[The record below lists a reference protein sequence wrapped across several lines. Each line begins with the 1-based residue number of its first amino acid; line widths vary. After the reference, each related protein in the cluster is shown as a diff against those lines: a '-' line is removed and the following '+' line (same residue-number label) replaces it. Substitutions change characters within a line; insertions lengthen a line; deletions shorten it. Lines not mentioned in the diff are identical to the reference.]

1 MSRPV
6 NLDVIVRLRDL
17 LSAPLSRLRSGL
29 ESLSRFSQ
37 KIGLLGTAIAGIS
50 FMQPIQQAAAFQ
62 QKLIDIAA
70 TSNLSGAAAFRFVD
84 EARAKYQDLALQIG
98 QTSDT
103 ITTGA
108 GQMIA
113 AGLDPK
119 LIDAS
124 IGTIGRSATAANAE
138 FNDMASVAT
147 SLLQTLK
154 LPADQLEGAMAGLI
168 ASGKEGAF
176 EMKDMAKYFPTLT
189 GQMAKFGVTGREAVN
204 FLGAALQ
211 IAKKG
216 TNDPAEAANN
226 LKNFLSKILAP
237 ATIKNFQ
244 EAGVDIEAVMRDAAV
259 KGINPIEAVL
269 QKITKLTGV
278 SGKEIEGLLK
288 KAKSNGL
295 EGADALAQVRTELE
309 KMHGAGALGG
319 LFSDMQVMDFL
330 IPFLGNV
337 DEFKRIKSEVTQA
350 TGGLIDKDF
359 QTQMAGLN
367 RQMIRFQEIGKQ
379 AIYDVGFAFGT
390 WLPMINDNLEAGLKW
405 LREFD
410 KQTGGWVKQALVFA
424 GGAVLVVAA
433 LGALGII
440 LPIVGA
446 GLSAVMTLVSPLGLV
461 LAALA
466 YGGYQ
471 LYRNWA
477 TIGPRLT
484 GIWGKAKR
492 ELLGFYEGAKRGGS
506 QLLSFGSELATR
518 FGPRI
523 SRGLNQA
530 FSDVKAGLK
539 NLQPLFDG
547 FKEGLKGLNIDT
559 SGWTLDN
566 ARVAAFEALDKALAG
581 IGRGWELLKQ
591 FGNGYAEFL
600 KPIGKNLGATVKTMV
615 EIAGALGDLATA
627 VGKLIGFDTGKLDG
641 IFNGLGKIAGLF
653 AEGLTSAIS
662 NFAKDLKAV
671 IDRLTDL
678 ANALSKPF
686 NWANVLPPAV
696 VSTWKAMAGA
706 INAVKA
712 AIDSLHGATG
722 YQPGELLPN
731 GTPAGSVDDP
741 SGGRD
746 ATLEDSLK
754 GPIQIP
760 QSFKTPVTPPAPA
773 NGNKAGTDKRAQLLP
788 ASGKQKLEV
797 QTNVAFEGKVLLEA
811 TEGTR
816 VASVSSNSRDVK
828 MVASRGRAIGRA

>member
-29 ESLSRFSQ
+29 ESLTRFAQ
-37 KIGLLGTAIAGIS
+37 RIGLLGTAIATIS

-337 DEFKRIKSEVTQA
+337 DEFKRIKGEVAEA

-359 QTQMAGLN
+359 ETQMAGLN
-367 RQMIRFQEIGKQ
+367 RQMIRFQEIGTQ

-390 WLPMINDNLEAGLKW
+390 WLPMINSNLEAGLKW

-446 GLSAVMTLVSPLGLV
+446 GLSAVLALVSPLGV
-461 LAALA
+461 VMAALA

-471 LYRNWA
+471 LYKNWA
-477 TIGPRLT
+477 TVGPQLA
-484 GIWGKAKR
+484 GIWGKAKSK
-492 ELLGFYEGAKRGGS
+492 LLDFYESSKRGGR

-523 SRGLNQA
+523 ARGMTQA
-530 FSDVKAGLK
+530 FGDIKAGLAR
-539 NLQPLFDG
+539 LRPLFDG
-547 FKEGLKGLNIDT
+547 FMKGLDLDT
-559 SGWTLDN
+559 SGWTLDR
-566 ARVAAFEALDKALAG
+566 AQLATFQALDVA
-581 IGRGWELLKQ
+581 
-591 FGNGYAEFL
+591 
-600 KPIGKNLGATVKTMV
+600 
-615 EIAGALGDLATA
+615 
-627 VGKLIGFDTGKLDG
+627 LDG
-641 IFNGLGKIAGLF
+641 IAKGWEVLKSFGSGF
-653 AEGLTSAIS
+653 AEYLRPIGQNLGETVNVIGDIAS
-662 NFAKDLKAV
+662 NLLRFADAV
-671 IDRLTDL
+671 LQLAGVNPGKLTDL
-678 ANALSKPF
+678 AAGLGKFLGAITEKVTGYVRDFAKFLNDIASGLADVAEAMSKPF
-686 NWANVLPPAV
+686 DWSSLLPPAV

-712 AIDSLHGATG
+712 AIDSLHGTTT